1 MKTGAVVEIEIDTVG
16 VLRNPIAVG
25 GSIAT
30 GPPSPRAVCP
40 QGHTRVTISPEALP
54 WRQAGMSRSVEPA
67 GPDLPP
73 PQARGGATAG
83 ASTPVAERLAAWV
96 DRALRPGGLAPRR
109 ALLGALLSMAAI
121 FAVDMLTGES
131 VRLEALYVFP
141 IASVAL
147 HCERLSHVVVAI
159 VVAVAMQ
166 ALGLGMQDE
175 TVLIRILDSGVA
187 VAASLL
193 AVALART
200 LRRHY
205 QASEERAAT
214 DALTGLPNRRAFD
227 AVLEAEIDV
236 RRRHGGAFSLALI
249 DLDRFKALNDSMGH
263 AAGDLALR
271 LVSDT
276 LSARVRASDAAARLG
291 GDEFIVL
298 LRNAPAR
305 DVERIRETLVSAI
318 DRRLEGAGFAVTASC
333 GVATFEAPPASA
345 ALALEKADRAMYAVK
360 ATHGGRG
367 PGEGPRRDLP

>member
-1 MKTGAVVEIEIDTVG
+1 
-16 VLRNPIAVG
+16 
-25 GSIAT
+25 
-30 GPPSPRAVCP
+30 
-40 QGHTRVTISPEALP
+40 
-54 WRQAGMSRSVEPA
+54 
-67 GPDLPP
+67 
-73 PQARGGATAG
+73 
-83 ASTPVAERLAAWV
+83 
-96 DRALRPGGLAPRR
+96 
-109 ALLGALLSMAAI
+109 LLGALLSMAAI
-121 FAVDMLTGES
+121 FAADMFTGET

-147 HCERLSHVVVAI
+147 HCERLSHVAVAI

-205 QASEERAAT
+205 QASEDRAAT

>member
-1 MKTGAVVEIEIDTVG
+1 MRRSLE
-16 VLRNPIAVG
+16 PIV
-25 GSIAT
+25 
-30 GPPSPRAVCP
+30 PDPSRPRAR
-40 QGHTRVTISPEALP
+40 GSEAA
-54 WRQAGMSRSVEPA
+54 AGRGPA
-67 GPDLPP
+67 P
-73 PQARGGATAG
+73 
-83 ASTPVAERLAAWV
+83 AERVANWV

-121 FAVDMLTGES
+121 FAIDVLTDDAF
-131 VRLEALYVFP
+131 RLEALYVFP

-147 HCERLSHVVVAI
+147 HCQRRADVVVSI
-159 VVAVAMQ
+159 VVAVVLQ
-166 ALGLGMQDE
+166 AIGLRVEDE
-175 TVLIRILDSGVA
+175 RAITRAVDAGVA

-193 AVALART
+193 AMALART

-236 RRRHGGAFSLALI
+236 RRRHGGSFSLALI
-249 DLDRFKALNDSMGH
+249 DLDRFKALNDTQGH

-291 GDEFIVL
+291 GDEFAVL

-305 DVERIRETLVSAI
+305 DSDRIRDTLVSAI
-318 DRRLEGAGFAVTASC
+318 DLRLARAGFAVTASC
-333 GVATFEAPPASA
+333 GVVTFDTPPASA
-345 ALALEKADRAMYAVK
+345 AAALEEADRAMYAVK
-360 ATHGGRG
+360 AAHGRARG
-367 PGEGPRRDLP
+367 AVA

>member
-1 MKTGAVVEIEIDTVG
+1 MRRSME
-16 VLRNPIAVG
+16 PF
-25 GSIAT
+25 
-30 GPPSPRAVCP
+30 GPEPSHP
-40 QGHTRVTISPEALP
+40 G
-54 WRQAGMSRSVEPA
+54 
-67 GPDLPP
+67 
-73 PQARGGATAG
+73 ARGGSSDRT
-83 ASTPVAERLAAWV
+83 STPIVERLAAWV

-109 ALLGALLSMAAI
+109 ALLGALLSMTTI
-121 FAVDMLTGES
+121 FAVDVLTGET

-147 HCERLSHVVVAI
+147 HCERRSDVVVAI
-159 VVAVAMQ
+159 VVAVVMQ
-166 ALGLGMQDE
+166 ALGLRVQDE
-175 TVLIRILDSGVA
+175 TVLTRVVDSGVA

-305 DVERIRETLVSAI
+305 DSERIRETLVSAI
-318 DRRLEGAGFAVTASC
+318 DLRLERAGFAVTASC
-333 GVATFEAPPASA
+333 GVATFETPPSSA
-345 ALALEKADRAMYAVK
+345 ALALEQADRAMYAVK

-367 PGEGPRRDLP
+367 VGA

>member
-1 MKTGAVVEIEIDTVG
+1 MN
-16 VLRNPIAVG
+16 R
-25 GSIAT
+25 
-30 GPPSPRAVCP
+30 
-40 QGHTRVTISPEALP
+40 SPEPLASDP
-54 WRQAGMSRSVEPA
+54 SRPPIREPRTTA
-67 GPDLPP
+67 
-73 PQARGGATAG
+73 ARGPAA
-83 ASTPVAERLAAWV
+83 AERVANWV

-121 FAVDMLTGES
+121 FAVDLLTGDRF
-131 VRLEALYVFP
+131 RLEALYVFP

-147 HCERLSHVVVAI
+147 HCRRRADVAVSI
-159 VVAVAMQ
+159 VVAVVLQ
-166 ALGLGMQDE
+166 AIGLRVGDDAGI
-175 TVLIRILDSGVA
+175 TRVIDAGVA
-187 VAASLL
+187 IAASLL

-236 RRRHGGAFSLALI
+236 RRRHGGTFALALI
-249 DLDRFKALNDSMGH
+249 DLDRFKALNDTQGH

-291 GDEFIVL
+291 GDEFAVL

-305 DVERIRETLVSAI
+305 DSDRIRDTLVSAI
-318 DRRLEGAGFAVTASC
+318 DLRLARAGFAVTASC
-333 GVATFEAPPASA
+333 GVVTFEKPPESA
-345 ALALEKADRAMYAVK
+345 AAALEAADRAMYAVK
-360 ATHGGRG
+360 ATHGGTRG
-367 PGEGPRRDLP
+367 AVA

>member
-1 MKTGAVVEIEIDTVG
+1 
-16 VLRNPIAVG
+16 
-25 GSIAT
+25 
-30 GPPSPRAVCP
+30 
-40 QGHTRVTISPEALP
+40 
-54 WRQAGMSRSVEPA
+54 MSRSVEPV

-73 PQARGGATAG
+73 PRARGGATAG
-83 ASTPVAERLAAWV
+83 ASIPVAERLAAWV

-121 FAVDMLTGES
+121 FAADILTGEA
-131 VRLEALYVFP
+131 VRLDALYVFP

-166 ALGLGMQDE
+166 ALGLSVQDE
-175 TVLIRILDSGVA
+175 TVLNRILDGGVA

-333 GVATFEAPPASA
+333 GVATFEAPPPSA